1 MEVELKDPLGINLT
15 GEVGHSIRTWLDDE
29 SAAQVMDA
37 LFRYD
42 IDEYTIGRFDYQ
54 FDPVLSGSHLFSVE
68 AWDGANNRA
77 ISTLTLHLTLEEEL
91 DVAGLFNFPNPF
103 SEETEFVYTLSVP
116 AEVTITVYTLN
127 GVKVITLGPDDQG
140 SEFQRLY
147 WDGTDA
153 FGDQIANGAYL
164 YHFRAATFDDQAIT
178 RWGRLARLR

>member
-1 MEVELKDPLGINLT
+1 
-15 GEVGHSIRTWLDDE
+15 
-29 SAAQVMDA
+29 MDA

-54 FDPVLSGSHLFSVE
+54 FEPVLSGSHLFSVE

-116 AEVTITVYTLN
+116 ADVTITIYTLN
-127 GVKVITLGPDDQG
+127 GVKLRILEAVTDQAG
-140 SEFQRLY
+140 FQRLS
-147 WDGTDA
+147 WDGRDQ

-178 RWGRLARLR
+178 EWGRLARLR